1 MPFRGSNYLNLEGAT
16 VERER
21 NGNGR
26 ERYEVAGPHEMVD
39 PCGMAGPHEMA
50 DPRGIAG
57 PHEMAGPCGGAG
69 FNQMV

>member
-1 MPFRGSNYLNLEGAT
+1 MCDCPNLGGAT

-21 NGNGR
+21 NDNGR
-26 ERYEVAGPHEMVD
+26 ESYEVAGPHEMVD
-39 PCGMAGPHEMA
+39 PHGIAGPHEVA

-69 FNQMV
+69 FNQTV